1 MARRN
6 ITVKLKD
13 VWSDDGLPFEEKR
26 DKIVERIKAS
36 GWRDITPYPDL
47 FDDLVHDLGETVD
60 TGEFDYLFVEF
71 YDLAD
76 SDRVWIETF

>member
-1 MARRN
+1 MSSWN

-13 VWSDDGLPFEEKR
+13 VWRNDSLSFEEKR
-26 DKIVERIKAS
+26 DKVVERIKAS
-36 GWRDITPYPDL
+36 GWRDLTPYPDT
-47 FDDLVHDLGETVD
+47 FDEVVANLAESLDI
-60 TGEFDYLFVEF
+60 GEFDGVWIEL